1 MNLYK
6 YYNCT
11 DFEKLYNKLKNNS
24 SDVKQLNAFIEFSKL
39 NFKRDKIES
48 HLDAMKFFK
57 NTLIP
62 NVNECKMIFLNV
74 VREPVYLTK
83 LNMDDYSSIDNAIL
97 KSSYFNSKSV
107 YIFSSPSLHNYD
119 LINLE
124 NILEKN
130 NIKIR
135 DIIKQTGENQYYS
148 YSKDYTFEFSEKLSL
163 IIPKFEQEMPNNI
176 QYLDSYNEFMH
187 YYVSRELNG
196 LDFYKDND
204 KIKKLLKIA
213 YQDLPIEH
221 LGIVAFDKKNKVLR
235 IEELNTGNVKRVSL
249 NYKNFR
255 DLLNQ
260 DKNIK
265 GVILFHNHPSGN
277 RYSKKDLISQ
287 RNTGRFLSTLNI
299 QHLDNLVLT
308 KSGVYSIKT
317 LSLKENILNIFNTNK
332 NIIEKEDLS
341 EIENIHNY
349 ISNTFM
355 LPQENVRNLL
365 DKNLDILDYFCR

>member
-1 MNLYK
+1 
-6 YYNCT
+6 
-11 DFEKLYNKLKNNS
+11 
-24 SDVKQLNAFIEFSKL
+24 
-39 NFKRDKIES
+39 
-48 HLDAMKFFK
+48 MKFFK

-83 LNMDDYSSIDNAIL
+83 LNMNDYSSIDNAIL

-119 LINLE
+119 LINLK

-196 LDFYKDND
+196 LDFYEDND

-249 NYKNFR
+249 NYKKFR

-317 LSLKENILNIFNTNK
+317 LSLKENILNIFSTNK

-365 DKNLDILDYFCR
+365 DKNLDILDDFCR